1 MKYILDILLVVALLW
16 IGNLWNKEHK
26 NGLAQGDEI
35 EKRMAQASRL
45 EQDLEV
51 AKEVSAKFASE
62 LEDAKAQLEQT
73 AAELQGKTDELAAKT
88 TEADELRQE
97 LAARVA
103 RIKELEGYKAKAI
116 VAEMPQP
123 AAPPAAP

>member
-51 AKEVSAKFASE
+51 AREVSAKFASE

-116 VAEMPQP
+116 VAEMPKPIGQ
-123 AAPPAAP
+123 

>member
-45 EQDLEV
+45 EQDL
-51 AKEVSAKFASE
+51 
-62 LEDAKAQLEQT
+62 
-73 AAELQGKTDELAAKT
+73 
-88 TEADELRQE
+88 
-97 LAARVA
+97 
-103 RIKELEGYKAKAI
+103 
-116 VAEMPQP
+116 
-123 AAPPAAP
+123 

>member
-51 AKEVSAKFASE
+51 AKEAGAKSAGE
-62 LEDAKAQLEQT
+62 LETAKAQLEQT

-97 LAARVA
+97 LAAKVA

-116 VAEMPQP
+116 VAEMPKP

>member
-45 EQDLEV
+45 EQDLEL
-51 AKEVSAKFASE
+51 AREAGAQSAVE
-62 LEDAKAQLEQT
+62 LEAVQAQVAQVSE
-73 AAELQGKTDELAAKT
+73 ELQAKTDELAAKT

-97 LAARVA
+97 LAAKVA

-116 VAEMPQP
+116 VAEMPKP
-123 AAPPAAP
+123 SAPPAAP